1 MRTRKRHKIHE
12 RGAVRDSTTG
22 CAPRSGSSA
31 YGPCGRWKPPFRYEL
46 GVRRAQIYTAARV
59 RSCPTRPTDREYPV
73 LPVLTHH
80 LFTPRLKCH
89 QRSPWMVG
97 SRFLPGSFASTV
109 DAGSLP
115 RRLSAV
121 NGVRSGRELFIRPL
135 LRQPLHARSQSPAA
149 LRARAVYPPAPP
161 STSPSPFPITGSA
174 TLHAYLPPLIRI
186 LLFPSR
192 LRHDVCNAVSK
203 VRPDDGR

>member
-1 MRTRKRHKIHE
+1 M
-12 RGAVRDSTTG
+12 
-22 CAPRSGSSA
+22 RSGASRLL
-31 YGPCGRWKPPFRYEL
+31 PH
-46 GVRRAQIYTAARV
+46 
-59 RSCPTRPTDREYPV
+59 PV

-161 STSPSPFPITGSA
+161 STSPRPFSITGSA
-174 TLHAYLPPLIRI
+174 PGASCLSARSSVNLSKPVPNHRQRHFTRIPPPPHPYPPL
-186 LLFPSR
+186 PQSPASR
-192 LRHDVCNAVSK
+192 CL
-203 VRPDDGR
+203 